1 MKSVIH
7 ITNELTYKNYSI
19 SSIILYLRK
28 KLQKKKISSTI
39 ITNKIE
45 AKIISKSECKILKI
59 NYLHFFSYFSF
70 LKKKKNSILFLHG
83 IWSSIQIMTIIISII
98 LQKKILIHPH
108 GMFLKEAL
116 RDQNILKYFV
126 KRIFL
131 LIIKFFIK
139 KNFYFVSSTNK
150 EMAQIKFFF
159 PKTKSFKI
167 WNPYPFKK
175 FKINT
180 KLKKKKNFVFFGRIN
195 QHKNILLLIN
205 SFIAAKLGD
214 DWKLKIYGIS
224 DDLILEKEI
233 LKISKINNNIQIL
246 KPVFEKKKI
255 NIINSSWLNV
265 LVSKSEILSLSI
277 LEAYLYGLPSLISKN
292 FNFEIS
298 PSNVFQCDNNV
309 LSISKKFRHIS
320 NWSESQRKEI
330 QKKIISNF
338 NIKKYNDKIINQYLS
353 AFNKID

>member
-1 MKSVIH
+1 M
-7 ITNELTYKNYSI
+7 
-19 SSIILYLRK
+19 
-28 KLQKKKISSTI
+28 
-39 ITNKIE
+39 
-45 AKIISKSECKILKI
+45 
-59 NYLHFFSYFSF
+59 
-70 LKKKKNSILFLHG
+70 
-83 IWSSIQIMTIIISII
+83 
-98 LQKKILIHPH
+98 
-108 GMFLKEAL
+108 
-116 RDQNILKYFV
+116 
-126 KRIFL
+126 
-131 LIIKFFIK
+131 
-139 KNFYFVSSTNK
+139 
-150 EMAQIKFFF
+150 
-159 PKTKSFKI
+159 
-167 WNPYPFKK
+167 
-175 FKINT
+175 
-180 KLKKKKNFVFFGRIN
+180 
-195 QHKNILLLIN
+195 
-205 SFIAAKLGD
+205 GD

>member
-180 KLKKKKNFVFFGRIN
+180 KLKKKKKLCFF
-195 QHKNILLLIN
+195 
-205 SFIAAKLGD
+205 
-214 DWKLKIYGIS
+214 WK
-224 DDLILEKEI
+224 D
-233 LKISKINNNIQIL
+233 
-246 KPVFEKKKI
+246 
-255 NIINSSWLNV
+255 
-265 LVSKSEILSLSI
+265 KST
-277 LEAYLYGLPSLISKN
+277 
-292 FNFEIS
+292 
-298 PSNVFQCDNNV
+298 
-309 LSISKKFRHIS
+309 
-320 NWSESQRKEI
+320 
-330 QKKIISNF
+330 
-338 NIKKYNDKIINQYLS
+338 
-353 AFNKID
+353 